1 MIMRKSPLLF
11 FFISLMFAT
20 LTFPMPSAAEEP
32 LYISTADLTPELQTG
47 RAFAVA
53 VNESGWVIGEAPQ
66 PDGSWGAI
74 GFIWD
79 KLNGYRTLDT
89 IFQYET
95 TPRDINNLNQVVGS
109 GLVES
114 SYRAFF
120 WEDGVMILLPSLF
133 PETPSDKAVAINDV
147 GQIIGE
153 SNDKAVIWEKDSS
166 GNYNVYAL
174 PGLADFWSSPR
185 EININGQIVGSAGI
199 GDSPWEQRA
208 VLWEMVDGTWTI
220 NDLGAADNSVA
231 YGVNDLG
238 QVIGQTPAVING
250 LDGRKGF
257 VWEDGILTELPL
269 LANRYAYAWDIN
281 DASQIVGHGKTT
293 SGTDTAVIWE
303 YQNGSWSIAKLDN
316 ENQIGGHGVSRA
328 FHINN
333 SGLVAGETYIY
344 GYGAFVWSADYGV
357 QLLPSL
363 NPGSFVLV
371 RGHGRKINEL
381 GHVVGYGAII
391 GTQEPYHAIR
401 WTAPPASPDTDE
413 DGIPDDQDNCV
424 DTPNPLQSDTDGD
437 GFGDVC
443 DVCPSDPGD
452 TLCVLTGSTAEEIKA
467 EEGGVLTTP
476 DDTLSIDIDPGDM
489 AEDETIS
496 INQLEDTGQTAEII
510 LSSGNNS
517 LGKIEAIYDFGPD
530 GYSFDNSVTITLKFD
545 ASHLNDKKRSNLM
558 LYFENANGELE
569 PLAGATC
576 FTSSQI
582 VTCEAELDHFS
593 AYALAAPLDSDDDGI
608 FDLYGEEIDHCPLS
622 KPNGDL
628 DADLDGCSDT
638 LAGLTSI
645 VESLA
650 IELRAKEGLL
660 RKLGEA
666 EKAYE
671 RGKTSVIVN
680 KLGDFIDQ
688 VVALEGSG
696 QITASEAA
704 LLTSY
709 AENLIVLAPDYPV

>member
-1 MIMRKSPLLF
+1 MRKSPLLF

-32 LYISTADLTPELQTG
+32 LYISTTDLTPELQTG

-120 WEDGVMILLPSLF
+120 WEDGVMILLPSLY
-133 PETPSDKAVAINDV
+133 PETPSDKAVAINDF

-220 NDLGAADNSVA
+220 TDLGAADNSVA

-238 QVIGQTPAVING
+238 QVIGQTPVVING

-257 VWEDGILTELPL
+257 VWEDGTLTELPL
-269 LANRYAYAWDIN
+269 LAHRYAYAWDIN

-303 YQNGSWSIAKLDN
+303 YQNGSWSIAKLDK
-316 ENQIGGHGVSRA
+316 ENQIGGYGVSRA

-363 NPGSFVLV
+363 IPGSFVLV
-371 RGHGRKINEL
+371 KKYGRKINEL
-381 GHVVGYGAII
+381 GHVVGYGAVI

-401 WTAPPASPDTDE
+401 WTVPPAVPDTDE

-424 DTPNPLQSDTDGD
+424 IEPNPLQFDTDTDGI
-437 GFGDVC
+437 GDIC
-443 DVCPSDPGD
+443 DVCPSDPSD
-452 TLCVLTGSTAEEIKA
+452 TLCVPTGSTAEEITA
-467 EEGGVLTTP
+467 DQGGTLTTP
-476 DDTLSIDIDPGDM
+476 DDGLSIDIDPGDM
-489 AEDETIS
+489 PSDETIS
-496 INQLEDTGQTAEII
+496 INQIEATGQTADII
-510 LSSGNNS
+510 LSPDNKSS
-517 LGKIEAIYDFGPD
+517 GKIEAIYDLGPD
-530 GYSFDNSVTITLKFD
+530 GLEFINSVTVTLTFD

-558 LYFENANGELE
+558 LYVENTAGELV
-569 PLAGATC
+569 PMDGATC
-576 FTSSQI
+576 YTSTQI
-582 VTCEAELDHFS
+582 VICEAELDHFS
-593 AYALAAPLDSDDDGI
+593 VYALASPLDSDDDGV
-608 FDLYGEEIDHCPLS
+608 FDLYGEEIDHCPS
-622 KPNGDL
+622 DKPNGGL

-650 IELRAKEGLL
+650 VESRAKDGLL

-671 RGKTSVIVN
+671 RGKTSVVVN

-688 VVALEGSG
+688 VAALKGSG
-696 QITASEAA
+696 QITSPEAA
-704 LLTSY
+704 FLTSY
-709 AENLIVLAPDYPV
+709 AENLIVLAHDYPI

>member
-95 TPRDINNLNQVVGS
+95 TPRDINKLNQVVGS

-671 RGKTSVIVN
+671 RGKTSVVVN

>member
-1 MIMRKSPLLF
+1 MRKSPLLF

-671 RGKTSVIVN
+671 RGKTSVVVN